1 MFPDTKTGGQRS
13 NSEFVSAAMDD
24 SRDDDGSA
32 GPRPMD
38 RAADQRDV
46 DMGQHDVETAL
57 AAPSP
62 AQVET
67 MQPRMSAM
75 EALDDV
81 DTMGDDES
89 DAPGPS
95 DMGDIYFLI
104 ANFLRR
110 ATPCSRTAAMLEDEL
125 HSLGLLDSAVDWQ
138 GRERPATFTDVHLRH
153 RQLPPTHLVQLLRD
167 GARKNET
174 TLLKPRPPTP
184 STPDARRSTIQELIL
199 LWLQMRENERKI
211 LRVERLLEKFATTGT
226 DIAEEQRGAKQ
237 LRFLQRQL
245 VQDKRKVDE
254 LLCRVRDWGMA
265 MTKPFLGHNHARVLL
280 QRERSG
286 RSVPMAHFAASS
298 ARRETVPIFAYTR
311 YRILKT
317 LSGHLQ
323 ISVYC
328 VTFDKSGTYII
339 TGSDDR
345 LVKIWSAR
353 TGDLLYTL
361 HGHVGNITD
370 MDINDDGSLLV
381 TSSDDK
387 TVRVW
392 EIATGFAIAVLV
404 GHTSV
409 VNTVRFH
416 PHLNVVVSASD
427 DGHCLLFRLPR
438 ITQGPRRETKTETV
452 QRLFQQHAYCLNIKP
467 FLVLGHVPST
477 NTTRV
482 TRACKVLC
490 LDVSP
495 CGTKIATG
503 SQDGVMRLWHVG
515 PHVLSS
521 TAATSASTQAQIDAV
536 VASIPDANPEP
547 LPEVRGRRRRVCAT
561 ANVVVGDTDGAD
573 RTESAVVTEPSL
585 VLTGHTSPITN
596 VFFSKHGESVAT
608 QSIKDG
614 TTRLWQLPTTSR
626 PKLGIHILSSPE
638 TVEGGRRQGA
648 SWSADM
654 MMWTAHGDRLVT
666 LHSRKADATS
676 LHIEQAIRIWDPTT
690 FALVMTLRHPELAHV
705 NAVFA
710 MEVHPIDWRILLTA
724 GYDGRICLW
733 DISAGTLLRQYQ
745 NRDSVGDPCPILD
758 MAFSPTGD
766 LFAVTDRVGRLCI
779 FGTGAGDSYKA
790 SPRDQYF
797 ANDYAPIEMDVNLNV
812 RDRDTQVQPHLLP
825 RSALMDMS
833 RSIYAQ
839 QPLHLMLDEMR
850 LDDYVTN
857 RAARVAQYL
866 ELYQANLEGIVR
878 SDENAHGNYEP
889 FPNLIETVT
898 PKSVRGARGALAT
911 TQSYRVNGAPVLAS
925 EVRAPVVRR
934 VPRDTDD
941 RDRSVL
947 DVVLSSDEDRDEDF
961 QVPATANGDDDDDDD
976 DDDAMGDLVDE
987 ESDAG
992 SGSDTPPRIYRTA
1005 DGSRALRSRRR
1016 SSADDDEPAPRR
1028 RRLRKRNQAQILD
1041 GPSSGEDDEIE
1052 QRMTVTSP
1060 ARVSPI
1066 HDDDDELDDD
1076 GMQGAVVES
1085 TKVPGSQRDV
1095 FDTTKTFAEML
1106 AAKRR
1111 VDPGAQILC
1120 GFCGRGDVAGMTL
1133 PGETLGVHPLVNGS
1147 QRVFVHDPCAITSPQ
1162 SFYDDDGHWYNI
1174 AKELRRGRLLK
1185 CNLCDQKGATL
1196 GCNYDACTVT
1206 MHFHCALATG
1216 WKDEDTYYCGDHVHL
1231 YVPSTTVRNDPL
1243 RAMKA
1248 QLLTTQV
1255 AFEEGYIKR
1264 IGLRYDRLY
1273 CQQVTPQPQTY
1284 VPQVGDLVVYCPQG
1298 HEFYLRFHP
1307 SKTQPAYMKFPRKVA
1322 AVQCQIVHIA
1332 YTFPLVE
1339 TYKPNQRVLMQLH
1352 LEVVAL
1358 PAVYFEDDGT
1368 DADPCRRAFNVFVPV
1383 NDNFELDDAP
1393 SRERRR
1399 FRVHMQP
1406 SHCPDFIVLFAK
1418 YALGFG
1424 APWNVQDAVQTVLPT
1439 TDDHGIQIDA
1449 VLNMGTV
1456 LASDRAD
1463 PDVDSPWECLTVL
1476 FDDDGTVRVSPWELE
1491 PASAEARLAQL
1502 ALAPPVPSIE
1512 GERRAGLLRAL
1523 ASIMQLSV
1531 ALDFVPP
1538 VPEST
1543 PDYYVTVAN
1552 PMDLSLI
1559 RSRVE
1564 LGYYRQVDALLADV
1578 QLILDNCEKYN
1589 VETSP
1594 IAQNARALVAAMV
1607 SILQPLFPREVA
1619 AWQAAHVAFS
1629 RAHDEAETLETK
1641 RPPKRSSSVDGAS
1654 PNPKRRCTDD
1664 AVVVQKLRL
1673 SVAQRQQW
1681 LQRLAKGSLASH
1693 LSVLHRAIQA
1703 EDAANIFAS
1712 PVTDDIAPGYSV
1724 VIPHPMDFGT
1734 MQAKLSLYGS
1744 FAAYYEDF
1752 MLVCANATV
1761 YNEAG
1766 SYVHSEAVRMKG
1778 ALSRVI
1784 GTILKGK
1791 AKAGGAGK
1799 KRRPRRDSFDMN
1811 EMESDEESFASSEN
1825 DDDDDDEPPSDSSS
1839 SSSQESS
1846 DEAPARRRRKPAKSV
1861 YKDRSS
1867 SGSSD
1872 DDDDDDA

>member
-1 MFPDTKTGGQRS
+1 
-13 NSEFVSAAMDD
+13 MD
-24 SRDDDGSA
+24 G
-32 GPRPMD
+32 
-38 RAADQRDV
+38 AADQRDV
-46 DMGQHDVETAL
+46 DMGARDVETAL
-57 AAPSP
+57 EAPSP
-62 AQVET
+62 APVE
-67 MQPRMSAM
+67 AM
-75 EALDDV
+75 RPPVGAIAAPDDV
-81 DTMGDDES
+81 DTMGDGES

-95 DMGDIYFLI
+95 DMGDVYFLI
-104 ANFLRR
+104 ANFLRQ
-110 ATPCSRTAAMLEDEL
+110 ATPCSRTAAMLEEEL
-125 HSLGLLDSAVDWQ
+125 HSLGLLDAAVDWQ
-138 GRERPATFTDVHLRH
+138 GRERPATYTDVHLRH

-184 STPDARRSTIQELIL
+184 STPDGRRSTIQELIQ
-199 LWLQMRENERKI
+199 LWLQMRGSERKI

-254 LLCRVRDWGMA
+254 LLSRVRDWGMA
-265 MTKPFLGHNHARVLL
+265 VTKPFVGTNHARALL
-280 QRERSG
+280 QRERCG
-286 RSVPMAHFAASS
+286 RPVPFGHFAA
-298 ARRETVPIFAYTR
+298 ANACREPVPIFAYTR

-328 VTFDKSGTYII
+328 VTFDKSGRFII

-438 ITQGPRRETKTETV
+438 ITPGPRRETKTETV

-467 FLVLGHVPST
+467 FLVLGHVPSA
-477 NTTRV
+477 NGTRV
-482 TRACKVLC
+482 TRSCKVLC

-503 SQDGVMRLWHVG
+503 SQDGVGRLWHVG

-521 TAATSASTQAQIDAV
+521 TATTSASTQDQIDAV
-536 VASIPDANPEP
+536 VASIPDVHHEPSPEVAAVGFVPPPTSTAPMAPIAPTEPVANPHF
-547 LPEVRGRRRRVCAT
+547 A
-561 ANVVVGDTDGAD
+561 
-573 RTESAVVTEPSL
+573 ESTVVTEPSL

-614 TTRLWQLPTTSR
+614 TTRLWQLPTATR
-626 PKLGIHILSSPE
+626 PKLGIHILPSPE

-654 MMWTAHGDRLVT
+654 MMWTTQGERLVT
-666 LHSRKADATS
+666 LHSRKADADA

-690 FALVMTLRHPELAHV
+690 LALMMTLRHHERAHV

-710 MEVHPIDWRILLTA
+710 MEVHPLDWRILLTA

-745 NRDSVGDPCPILD
+745 NVDSVGDPCPIHD
-758 MAFSPTGD
+758 VAFSPSGD

-812 RDRDTQVQPHLLP
+812 RDRDTHVQPHLLP

-839 QPLHLMLDEMR
+839 QPLHLLLDEMR
-850 LDDYVTN
+850 LEDYAAN
-857 RAARVAQYL
+857 RAARVAQYT

-898 PKSVRGARGALAT
+898 PKSVRSVRSALAT

-934 VPRDTDD
+934 APRDTDD

-947 DVVLSSDEDRDEDF
+947 DVVLSSDEDHDEDF
-961 QVPATANGDDDDDDD
+961 QVPATANGDDGDDDDD
-976 DDDAMGDLVDE
+976 DDDDDEAMGDLVDE

-1005 DGSRALRSRRR
+1005 DGSRALRSRQRP
-1016 SSADDDEPAPRR
+1016 SADDDEPAPRR
-1028 RRLRKRNQAQILD
+1028 RRLRKRNQRQILD
-1041 GPSSGEDDEIE
+1041 GPSSGDDENDEVE
-1052 QRMTVTSP
+1052 QRITAVSP
-1060 ARVSPI
+1060 ARVSPV
-1066 HDDDDELDDD
+1066 DDEPEEDDTQ
-1076 GMQGAVVES
+1076 GGAVEES

-1111 VDPGAQILC
+1111 VDLGAQILC

-1162 SFYDDDGHWYNI
+1162 SFYDDGHWYNI

-1185 CNLCDQKGATL
+1185 CNLCGQKGATL
-1196 GCNYDACTVT
+1196 GCNYDACIVT

-1216 WKDEDTYYCGDHVHL
+1216 WKDEDTYYCGDHSHM
-1231 YVPSTTVRNDPL
+1231 YVPSPTIRNDPL

-1248 QLLTTQV
+1248 QLLTSQV

-1264 IGLRYDRLY
+1264 IGLSYDRLY
-1273 CQQVTPQPQTY
+1273 CQQILPQPQSY
-1284 VPQVGDLVVYCPQG
+1284 VPQVGDVVVYCPQG

-1307 SKTQPAYMKFPRKVA
+1307 SKTQPAYMTFPRKFA

-1339 TYKPNQRVLMQLH
+1339 TYKPHQRVLMQLH
-1352 LEVVAL
+1352 LEVVGL
-1358 PAVYFEDDGT
+1358 PALYFEDDQ
-1368 DADPCRRAFNVFVPV
+1368 DESDPCRRAFNAFVPV
-1383 NDNFELDDAP
+1383 NDQFEPDDAP
-1393 SRERRR
+1393 SRVRRR

-1406 SHCPDFIVLFAK
+1406 SDCPDFVVLYAK

-1424 APWNVQDAVQTVLPT
+1424 APWTVQDTVQTVLPS
-1439 TDDHGIQIDA
+1439 TDDHGIQIDS
-1449 VLNMGTV
+1449 VLNTGTV
-1456 LASDRAD
+1456 LANDRVES
-1463 PDVDSPWECLTVL
+1463 DVDSPWECLTVL
-1476 FDDDGTVRVSPWELE
+1476 FDDGDTVRVSPWELE

-1502 ALAPPVPSIE
+1502 ALAPPLPTID

-1564 LGYYRQVDALLADV
+1564 HGYYRQVDALLADV
-1578 QLILDNCEKYN
+1578 HLILDNCEKYN

-1594 IAQNARALVAAMV
+1594 IAQNARSLVAAIV
-1607 SILQPLFPREVA
+1607 SILQPLFPLQVA
-1619 AWQAAHVAFS
+1619 TWQAAHAVS
-1629 RAHDEAETLETK
+1629 QVEPERTLETK
-1641 RPPKRSSSVDGAS
+1641 RPPKRSNSVDGAS

-1693 LSVLHRAIQA
+1693 LAVLHRAIQA

-1712 PVTDDIAPGYSV
+1712 PVTDDIAPGYSAI
-1724 VIPHPMDFGT
+1724 IPHPMDFGT
-1734 MQAKLSLYGS
+1734 MQAKLTLYGS

-1752 MLVCANATV
+1752 TLVCANATV

-1778 ALSRVI
+1778 ALSRVV

-1791 AKAGGAGK
+1791 AKAAGSVDVTVFGARSHNPGF
-1799 KRRPRRDSFDMN
+1799 PQMD
-1811 EMESDEESFASSEN
+1811 
-1825 DDDDDDEPPSDSSS
+1825 PPSCTNN
-1839 SSSQESS
+1839 
-1846 DEAPARRRRKPAKSV
+1846 A
-1861 YKDRSS
+1861 
-1867 SGSSD
+1867 
-1872 DDDDDDA
+1872 